1 MITNKTMLNF
11 LREKFTEILVATLF
25 VTFAGIWIYL
35 GFPDQ
40 MREIVGGLFIAF
52 LTVAGIRPRLPQP
65 PTINA
70 ENVSAEYVDK
80 ASTETGDI
88 NAGEI
93 KEKVSNESSND
104 SSEN

>member
-1 MITNKTMLNF
+1 MQPNIF
-11 LREKFTEILVATLF
+11 REKFTEILVGSMFLF
-25 VTFAGIWIYL
+25 FAVVWIYL

-70 ENVSAEYVDK
+70 ESVSAEYVEK

-88 NAGEI
+88 NAGQINE
-93 KEKVSNESSND
+93 KEKATK
-104 SSEN
+104 